1 LVSFESV
8 GERRAVQRSAR
19 KLVRGIRRS
28 NKEILAMPFGRVIS
42 DSVEVLTL
50 AASEVLA
57 TLGKSFLEGRIRHE
71 AQCRA

>member
-1 LVSFESV
+1 VNGGRS
-8 GERRAVQRSAR
+8 QRSAR

-71 AQCRA
+71 TQCRA